1 PAPFCCSCARC
12 GTTVGW
18 TIPRVVGSALRL
30 YSVKAP
36 PGKRPGG
43 PRHALASRPSPC
55 NLYGRAR
62 MRTLKPILFLAALIV
77 AATSHAA
84 GLSEQSVRELIA
96 KMDQAARTRSIEPLA
111 EVLSDD
117 AVIRVTV
124 HIERR
129 KRVLDLTKEDYLEM
143 VRRGWARASA
153 YTFQR
158 TALDITIQNPER
170 ARVTTE
176 VLESLSM

>member
-1 PAPFCCSCARC
+1 
-12 GTTVGW
+12 
-18 TIPRVVGSALRL
+18 
-30 YSVKAP
+30 
-36 PGKRPGG
+36 
-43 PRHALASRPSPC
+43 
-55 NLYGRAR
+55 

-176 VLESLSM
+176 VLESLSVQGQSMQGRTRQEATVELRRGRPRITRLDATAAPI